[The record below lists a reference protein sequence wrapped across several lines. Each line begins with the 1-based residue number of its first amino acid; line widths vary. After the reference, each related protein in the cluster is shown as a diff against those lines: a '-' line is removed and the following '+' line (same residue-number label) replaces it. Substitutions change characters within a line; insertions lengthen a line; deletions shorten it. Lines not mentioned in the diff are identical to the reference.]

1 MTETEKVCSNM
12 TKTEILNLL
21 KKLRNNDFGADAIYI
36 ADEAIKYI
44 EGNCKDR
51 KEILDKIQEI
61 DQLKS
66 CPFCGSNPKTI
77 VDYDQVG
84 GDHFVISTYVRCPK
98 CGVYKRRST
107 DMKDASF
114 TDFENV
120 FAQTIFEWN
129 ERVN

>member
-1 MTETEKVCSNM
+1 MMNE
-12 TKTEILNLL
+12 L
-21 KKLRNNDFGADAIYI
+21 KP
-36 ADEAIKYI
+36 
-44 EGNCKDR
+44 
-51 KEILDKIQEI
+51 
-61 DQLKS
+61 
-66 CPFCGSNPKTI
+66 CPFCGSDPKTI

-107 DMKDASF
+107 DMKGASF

-129 ERVN
+129 NRVDK